1 MRILT
6 GTFLAALLL
15 NEAAPAAQRPQD
27 TRANGGD
34 KKTKLRFT
42 VGKETTYVTR
52 PVDRDGYIDYVAA
65 LNGQLRSGVT
75 PDNNAAV
82 LLWKAMGP
90 RPEKSNMPPEFFRW
104 LGSPAPPEVGDYHL
118 PLNRFLTDR
127 LRLDQKQITA
137 VHEQLEAAC
146 RRPWTAKQYPHLAGI
161 AIETMACDA
170 DLVLLDRTKLDAKTL
185 QSYLTDLQKLPPMP
199 PLADVVD
206 LFERFGFLEAV
217 MLVNR
222 HGFDHLGTIAGGGTV
237 DDFAPGIARFAQDID
252 WDPALRAGNQW
263 CDRLAAA
270 VRLTERS
277 ARAQRLT
284 QLAKELKDLKAKMLE
299 SGALAEAVSGKG
311 ATPQTRGKAVGEL
324 LITLTI
330 PALD

>member
-146 RRPWTAKQYPHLAGI
+146 RRPWTAKQYPHLAGWLK
-161 AIETMACDA
+161 END
-170 DLVLLDRTKLDAKTL
+170 K
-185 QSYLTDLQKLPPMP
+185 
-199 PLADVVD
+199 PLAVVH
-206 LFERFGFLEAV
+206 EAV
-217 MLVNR
+217 KRSHYYSPVVPARNEKKLA
-222 HGFDHLGTIAGGGTV
+222 HLYG
-237 DDFAPGIARFAQDID
+237 APIPHVQQCRDLGAALAARAT
-252 WDPALRAGNQW
+252 LRAGEGRYDEARQ
-263 CDRLAAA
+263 DLLA
-270 VRLTERS
+270 RHGLGR
-277 ARAQRLT
+277 
-284 QLAKELKDLKAKMLE
+284 
-299 SGALAEAVSGKG
+299 
-311 ATPQTRGKAVGEL
+311 
-324 LITLTI
+324 
-330 PALD
+330 